1 MNIFKLQTNLTKFIL
16 PIANK
21 IESQKHLQ
29 SIKDGITSI
38 IPIIILGSICIL
50 PIAIA
55 NLFGSGTIY
64 DFIMNNLGILTYADK
79 FTNGLLSV
87 YAAFFIAESLSK
99 KYGINN
105 TQIGINAIVVHFI
118 LSGVIIEGGINN
130 QYLGAEGL
138 FTSMI
143 SAILT
148 VEITRFMINKKMV
161 IKLPESVPTM
171 VGESFISLFP
181 IIVTCAFATIMVAI
195 TKSTVDK
202 VFPEFL
208 MGLLSPALKSM
219 DTLPALITVI
229 FFTQFL
235 WFFGIHGPAITSAVW
250 APFAIQYA
258 AENIAAYAAGEQVTH
273 IFTFGLYYNVLQV
286 TGSGLTLGL
295 VILMIRSRAK
305 SLSAVGKVAIIPSL
319 FGINEPVI
327 FGVPIML
334 NPFMFIP
341 FVFGPI
347 IITVITYFVMKLGVV
362 GMPIA
367 NPPGFLPPG
376 VGVFLM
382 TLDWKAVV
390 LVFINLIVMALI
402 YYPFFKA
409 MESEELR
416 KEQVVNNI

>member
-1 MNIFKLQTNLTKFIL
+1 MNLSKLQIGLTKFIM

-21 IESQKHLQ
+21 IERQKHLQ
-29 SIKDGITSI
+29 AIKDGIIAI

-55 NLFGSGTIY
+55 NLFGEGPIY
-64 DFIMNNLGILTYADK
+64 DFIMDNLDILTYPDK

-87 YAAFFIAESLSK
+87 YAAFFIAQSLGK
-99 KYGINN
+99 KYGINE
-105 TQIGINAIVVHFI
+105 TQISINAVLVHFI
-118 LSGVIIEGGINN
+118 LSGVIIEEGINN

-161 IKLPESVPTM
+161 IKLPDGVPDM
-171 VGESFISLFP
+171 VGESFSNILPLILTS
-181 IIVTCAFATIMVAI
+181 VVATIIVAI
-195 TKSTVDK
+195 TKNTVGK

-208 MGLLSPALKSM
+208 MGILSPALKSM

-229 FFTQFL
+229 FLTQFL

-258 AENIAAYAAGEQVTH
+258 AENIAAYAAGEQVNH

-286 TGSGLTLGL
+286 TGSGITLGL
-295 VILMIRSRAK
+295 VIFMIRSKVK
-305 SLSAVGKVAIIPSL
+305 SLKAVGKVAIIPSI

-327 FGVPIML
+327 FGAPIIL

-341 FVFGPI
+341 FVLGPTI
-347 IITVITYFVMKLGVV
+347 VTVITYFVMKLGFV
-362 GMPIA
+362 GMPIS

-376 VGVFLM
+376 VGAFLM
-382 TLDWKAVV
+382 TLDWRAVV
-390 LVFINLIVMALI
+390 LVFSNIIIMTLI

-416 KEQVVNNI
+416 KEKEYKSI